1 MNKTAIDRFCRMA
14 SLELPDLI
22 DEKHLESADDYDDY
36 ALLTFSL
43 ESPMSMEEVL
53 DCLED
58 QSELNILYHVSGIG
72 AAPGTQHCCA
82 YACPEYDNMYKVN
95 AQSDGTGAVD
105 TLYVYV
111 YSSLEV
117 MLESLK
123 DDIRLHDGMGKTLCL
138 LPLSRVIA
146 DFM

>member
-43 ESPMSMEEVL
+43 ERPMYMDEVL

-82 YACPEYDNMYKVN
+82 YASPEYDNMYKVN

>member
-82 YACPEYDNMYKVN
+82 YASPEYDNMYKVN

>member
-43 ESPMSMEEVL
+43 EDPMSMDEVL

-82 YACPEYDNMYKVN
+82 YASPEYDNMYKVN

>member
-14 SLELPDLI
+14 SLELPELI
-22 DEKHLESADDYDDY
+22 EVGHLESADDYDDY
-36 ALLTFSL
+36 VLLTFSL
-43 ESPMSMEEVL
+43 ENQMSMDEVL

-58 QSELNILYHVSGIG
+58 QTELNVLYHVGGIG
-72 AAPGTQHCCA
+72 ATPGCQHCCA
-82 YACPEYDNMYKVN
+82 YASPEYDNMYKVN

-123 DDIRLHDGMGKTLCL
+123 DDIRLHDGMGETLCMM
-138 LPLSRVIA
+138 PLSRLIA

>member
-1 MNKTAIDRFCRMA
+1 MNKTAIDRFCRIA

-22 DEKHLESADDYDDY
+22 DEKNLESADDYDDY

-82 YACPEYDNMYKVN
+82 YASPEYDNMYKVN

>member
-82 YACPEYDNMYKVN
+82 YASPEYDNMYKVN

-138 LPLSRVIA
+138 LPISRVIA

>member
-22 DEKHLESADDYDDY
+22 DAEHLESADDYDDY
-36 ALLTFSL
+36 VLLTFSL
-43 ESPMSMEEVL
+43 ESPMSMDEVL
-53 DCLED
+53 DCLDD
-58 QSELNILYHVSGIG
+58 QSELNILYHVGGIG
-72 AAPGTQHCCA
+72 VTPSAQHCCA
-82 YACPEYDNMYKVN
+82 YASPEYDNMYKVN

-105 TLYVYV
+105 TLYVHV

-123 DDIRLHDGMGKTLCL
+123 DDLRIHEEIGEARCMM
-138 LPLSRVIA
+138 PLSRLIA

>member
-22 DEKHLESADDYDDY
+22 DDKHLESADDYDDY

-72 AAPGTQHCCA
+72 DAPGTQHCCA
-82 YACPEYDNMYKVN
+82 YASPEYDNMYKVN

>member
-14 SLELPDLI
+14 SLELLDLI

-43 ESPMSMEEVL
+43 ESPMSMDEVL

-58 QSELNILYHVSGIG
+58 QSELNILYHISGIG

-82 YACPEYDNMYKVN
+82 YASPEYDNMYKVN

>member
-22 DEKHLESADDYDDY
+22 DEGHLESADDYDDY

-43 ESPMSMEEVL
+43 ETHMSMDEVL

-58 QSELNILYHVSGIG
+58 QSELNILYHVVGIG
-72 AAPGTQHCCA
+72 AAPGCQHCCA
-82 YACPEYDNMYKVN
+82 YASPEYDNMYKVN

-105 TLYVYV
+105 SLYVYL

-123 DDIRLHDGMGKTLCL
+123 DDLRLHEGMGEALCL
-138 LPLSRVIA
+138 MPLSRVIA

>member
-22 DEKHLESADDYDDY
+22 DEKNLESADDYDDY

-82 YACPEYDNMYKVN
+82 YASPEYDNMYKVN